1 MATLTNMIDEVSMN
15 LAGYTLTQDRSTY
28 LETAI
33 TAVASSSASPTSLE
47 LGSTDNVGKGIVEI
61 DEELIWID
69 TYDRV
74 GNTAT
79 VAPYGRAYLGTTLAA
94 HAADAKVTISPTFPR
109 FSIKRAINDTIN
121 AIGSSIFAASTTTI
135 TSNAAVA
142 AFRLPTTGD
151 SLNIRNVL
159 AIAYQSIGASK
170 EWIPI
175 RTWRFD
181 SNANST
187 AFTSGQTV
195 SIYDVVPS
203 GRTIQ
208 IVYSKDPVVFTNSFF
223 IVNNK
228 ALTSNVATLTTS
240 DAHGFAAGDIVGVE
254 GVDSTFDGEF
264 TIVAIP
270 STTTF
275 TYAKTASNVTS
286 AAVSPTGKVGYT
298 FANKTGLPESCKD
311 LVILGATYRLLS
323 NLDPARAGMV
333 SPQADEVDNKRP
345 YGSSQSLT
353 KQVYALYSQRLA
365 EEIKSQQDKYP
376 IRVHYSL

>member
-1 MATLTNMIDEVSMN
+1 MATTLTNMIDEVSMN
-15 LAGYTLTQDRSTY
+15 LSGYTLTQDRSTY
-28 LETAI
+28 LKSAV
-33 TAVASSSASPTSLE
+33 TAVASSSASPTTLS

-61 DEELIWID
+61 DEELLWID

-94 HAADAKVTISPTFPR
+94 HAVDDKVTISPTFPR

-121 AIGSSIFAASTTTI
+121 AVGSSIFAASTTTI

-142 AFRLPTTGD
+142 AFRLPTTVTLDTTAD
-151 SLNIRNVL
+151 SLKIRNIL
-159 AIAYQSIGASK
+159 AVAYQSIGASK

-181 SNANST
+181 SNANTT
-187 AFTSGQTV
+187 AFTSGQTI

-208 IVYSKDPVVFTNSFF
+208 IVYAKDPEVFTTNAQDF
-223 IVNNK
+223 
-228 ALTSNVATLTTS
+228 
-240 DAHGFAAGDIVGVE
+240 
-254 GVDSTFDGEF
+254 STQ
-264 TIVAIP
+264 
-270 STTTF
+270 
-275 TYAKTASNVTS
+275 
-286 AAVSPTGKVGYT
+286 
-298 FANKTGLPESCKD
+298 TGLPDSCKD

-323 NLDPARAGMV
+323 NLDPARAAMV
-333 SPQADEVDNKRP
+333 SAQADETDSKRP

-353 KQVYALYSQRLA
+353 RQIYALYTQRLA
-365 EEIKSQQDKYP
+365 EEVKSQQNKHP

>member
-1 MATLTNMIDEVSMN
+1 MN

-28 LETAI
+28 LKSAV
-33 TAVASSSASPTSLE
+33 TAVASSSTSPTSLS

-61 DEELIWID
+61 DEELMWID

-94 HAADAKVTISPTFPR
+94 HAVDAKVTISPTFPR
-109 FSIKRAINDTIN
+109 FTIKRAINDTIN
-121 AIGSSIFAASTTTI
+121 ALGSSIFAAATTTI

-151 SLNIRNVL
+151 SLNIRNIL
-159 AIAYQSIGASK
+159 AVAYQSIGASK

-175 RTWRFD
+175 RSWRLD
-181 SNANST
+181 NNANTT
-187 AFTSGQTV
+187 AFTSGQTI

-208 IVYSKDPVVFTNSFF
+208 IVYSKDPSVFTTNADEF
-223 IVNNK
+223 
-228 ALTSNVATLTTS
+228 
-240 DAHGFAAGDIVGVE
+240 
-254 GVDSTFDGEF
+254 STQ
-264 TIVAIP
+264 
-270 STTTF
+270 
-275 TYAKTASNVTS
+275 
-286 AAVSPTGKVGYT
+286 
-298 FANKTGLPESCKD
+298 TGLPDSCKD
-311 LVILGATYRLLS
+311 LTILGATYRLLS

-353 KQVYALYSQRLA
+353 KNIYALYSQRLA
-365 EEIKSQQDKYP
+365 EEIKKQQDKYP